1 MKTKK
6 KELPSKQEDSRIRKG
21 VEQLKPNL
29 KLISMN
35 EIQTE
40 EVAWLWYPYLP
51 RGKLTIIQGDPVV
64 LADPSARL

>member
-1 MKTKK
+1 MHCEAKEAALNNKGQRTQKGCGTVETKF
-6 KELPSKQEDSRIRKG
+6 EAD
-21 VEQLKPNL
+21 
-29 KLISMN
+29 
-35 EIQTE
+35 QTE